1 MSSISPAKGPP
12 DTDVHRT
19 ATLPFIFLFYLF
31 YDIAYTPML
40 IAYTLEIL
48 PFNIRAKG
56 FAIMVT
62 RLSSLPT
69 IAPEPYL
76 QIRQNCVVSL
86 TLAFN
91 QFVNPWALDAIGWR
105 YVRPLFPSVS
115 NELIID
121 AVSRLL
127 WMAHH

>member
-1 MSSISPAKGPP
+1 
-12 DTDVHRT
+12 
-19 ATLPFIFLFYLF
+19 
-31 YDIAYTPML
+31 ML

-48 PFNIRAKG
+48 PFNVRAKG

-69 IAPEPYL
+69 IAPEPYI

-105 YVRPLFPSVS
+105 YVRLLLPSVS
-115 NELIID
+115 NGLIID
-121 AVSRLL
+121 TVPRLL
-127 WMAHH
+127 WMAHHRARFRRGVHRRDPWADSRRNSRAL